1 MNKKLYV
8 SNLSFS
14 MSDNDLEQVFAEVGS
29 VVSAKVITDRRS
41 GRSKGFGFVEM
52 STDEEARVAIKDLNG
67 KENMGRV
74 ISVAEAKPQE
84 PRDFNGPRRDG
95 GGGFG
100 GPRRDGG
107 GGGFGGPRRDGGGYQ
122 GGGGSRDGGGYGRP
136 NRNNDDYSY

>member
-14 MSDNDLEQVFAEVGS
+14 MNDNDLEKVFGEVGS
-29 VVSAKVITDRRS
+29 VVSAKIITDRRS

-52 STDEEARVAIKDLNG
+52 TTDEEAKVAIKELNG
-67 KENMGRV
+67 RESQGRV

-84 PRDFNGPRRDG
+84 PREYSNNRDFG
-95 GGGFG
+95 GGGGGGRDF

-107 GGGFGGPRRDGGGYQ
+107 GGGGGYD
-122 GGGGSRDGGGYGRP
+122 RPRGGYYR
-136 NRNNDDYSY
+136 

>member
-14 MSDNDLEQVFAEVGS
+14 MGDHDLEKVFAEVGA

-52 STDEEARVAIKDLNG
+52 STDEEAKVAIKELNG
-67 KENMGRV
+67 KESQGRV

-84 PRDFNGPRRDG
+84 PREYSNNRDFGGGGGRDFGPRRDG
-95 GGGFG
+95 GGFRG
-100 GPRRDGG
+100 GNGYDRPR
-107 GGGFGGPRRDGGGYQ
+107 GGYD
-122 GGGGSRDGGGYGRP
+122 R
-136 NRNNDDYSY
+136 

>member
-14 MSDNDLEQVFAEVGS
+14 MDDNDLERVFAEVGS
-29 VVSAKVITDRRS
+29 VVSAKIITDRRS

-52 STDEEARVAIKDLNG
+52 STDEEARTAIKELNG
-67 KENMGRV
+67 KENQGRV

-84 PRDFNGPRRDG
+84 PRDFNNRDFG
-95 GGGFG
+95 GGGGSRGGFG

-107 GGGFGGPRRDGGGYQ
+107 SGGGGYR
-122 GGGGSRDGGGYGRP
+122 GGGGYDRP
-136 NRNNDDYSY
+136 NRGGNDYSR

>member
-14 MSDNDLEQVFAEVGS
+14 MDDNDLERVFAEVGS
-29 VVSAKVITDRRS
+29 VVSAKIITDRRS

-52 STDEEARVAIKDLNG
+52 ATDEEARVAIKELNG
-67 KENMGRV
+67 KESQGRV

-84 PRDFNGPRRDG
+84 PRDFNNRDFGGGGGGYRGGGGGG

-107 GGGFGGPRRDGGGYQ
+107 GGGYRGGSGGGGYDR
-122 GGGGSRDGGGYGRP
+122 S
-136 NRNNDDYSY
+136 NRGDNDYSR

>member
-14 MSDNDLEQVFAEVGS
+14 MNDNDLEKVFGEVGS
-29 VVSAKVITDRRS
+29 VVSAKIITDRRS

-52 STDEEARVAIKDLNG
+52 TTDEEAKVAIKELNG
-67 KENMGRV
+67 RESQGRV

-84 PRDFNGPRRDG
+84 PREYSNNRDFG
-95 GGGFG
+95 GGGGGRDF

-107 GGGFGGPRRDGGGYQ
+107 GGGGGYD
-122 GGGGSRDGGGYGRP
+122 RPRGGYSR
-136 NRNNDDYSY
+136 